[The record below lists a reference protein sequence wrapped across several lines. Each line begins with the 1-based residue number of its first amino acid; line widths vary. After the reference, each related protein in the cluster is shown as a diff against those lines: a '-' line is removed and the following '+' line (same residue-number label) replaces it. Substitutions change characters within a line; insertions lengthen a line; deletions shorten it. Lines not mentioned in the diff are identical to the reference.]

1 MTELQ
6 NDMRMAQPEHASR
19 AGPGAARPSAFA
31 IPRPRAHMLW
41 FAAMLGA
48 VAAWLLYRNLG
59 LNPAIFADEWY
70 YSKMSRLLP
79 LSEAIVP
86 SYLYLWAFS
95 ASSACGDGFL
105 DCVRIG
111 NVLLYV
117 GAAPF
122 IYGIARQVAG
132 RFMSF
137 VVVLLSMLAPANV
150 YTAYFMPE
158 ATYYFGFAV
167 LSWIALTRGHW
178 GWAPRALATGV
189 VLGLMS
195 LVKVH
200 ALFLLPALCLYLVY
214 AAWAAQPRS
223 GWIINGLLSS
233 AIAAASTVGLK
244 YGLGYLLAG
253 ETGLSLFGSFYS
265 VTADS
270 TASRS
275 PLTLLPPAFIN
286 ARGHLMALA
295 LLASLPL
302 AILAHQLVSSKAR
315 ADAGEKRTA
324 LHVYALLMIGSGA
337 GLTIAYTASIASYGP
352 IEVVRLHLRYYTF
365 ALPLLYIIAAAPIGK
380 MVAETR
386 TRFVWPIAIALVA
399 VLLIAVIKLP
409 TYSINPI
416 DGPEIAALDLNLWQ
430 GRLIVALDVL
440 VLVLW
445 ALRSRLAAPLFVFVA
460 LPLMMMFGTTLTN
473 AYLAQLKPSW
483 AADRAG
489 RFARD
494 YVPKADHKYIT
505 IAATDIQQI
514 MRTQF
519 HIDDKDTGMLELAK
533 DAPIE
538 NYQLP
543 VRNKWLLVV
552 GPHALPAGVK
562 PEVAT
567 DEYALVRLHTT
578 NRRIGLAVMSQPLE
592 GGIITRAE
600 GLSHAEP
607 WGRWS
612 DSKEVVL
619 HFRDP
624 LPKHAN
630 IILKAQAFA
639 INTTLP
645 FVMRIGDQS
654 KEFRVGA
661 ASQEVGL
668 PFVTDGA
675 QRSLTIIV
683 PQPISPADLGTP
695 TDPRK
700 LGIGLSEVEIG
711 SSD

>member
-6 NDMRMAQPEHASR
+6 NDVRMAQPAQ
-19 AGPGAARPSAFA
+19 AARAET
-31 IPRPRAHMLW
+31 RRAHTAPIAILGPREHLLL
-41 FAAMLGA
+41 FGAMLGA

-95 ASSACGDGFL
+95 ASSACGDRFL

-122 IYGIARQVAG
+122 IYGIARQVTG
-132 RFMSF
+132 RFLSS
-137 VVVLLSMLAPANV
+137 VVVLLSLLAPANV

-158 ATYYFGFAV
+158 STYYFGFAV
-167 LSWIALTRGHW
+167 LSWITLTRAHW
-178 GWAPRALATGV
+178 GWGARAIAAGV

-214 AAWAAQPRS
+214 AAWARQPRTR
-223 GWIINGLLSS
+223 WIGRGLLS
-233 AIAAASTVGLK
+233 AALAALATVALK
-244 YGLGYLLAG
+244 YGLGYLFAG

-275 PLTLLPPAFIN
+275 PFTLLAPAFIN

-295 LLASLPL
+295 LLASLPM
-302 AILAHQLVSSKAR
+302 AILAHQLLSSKAR
-315 ADAGEKRTA
+315 ADAGEQLTA
-324 LHVYALLMIGSGA
+324 LHLYALLMLGSGA
-337 GLTIAYTASIASYGP
+337 GLTIAYTASIASLGP

-365 ALPLLYIIAAAPIGK
+365 ALPLLYIIAAAPIDK
-380 MVAETR
+380 ATVETR
-386 TRFVWPIAIALVA
+386 PRLAWPIAIALIA

-416 DGPEIAALDLNLWQ
+416 DGPEIAALDLSALE
-430 GRLIVALDVL
+430 GRVIVGLDIL
-440 VLVLW
+440 VLLLW
-445 ALRSRLAAPLFVFVA
+445 ALRSRLAAPLFVVIA
-460 LPLMMMFGTTLTN
+460 LPLMMAYGTTVTN
-473 AYLAQLKPSW
+473 DYLAQLKPSW
-483 AADRAG
+483 EADRAG

-505 IAATDIQQI
+505 IAASDVQQI

-533 DAPIE
+533 GAPIE
-538 NYQLP
+538 PYQLP

-552 GPHALPAGVK
+552 GQHALPAGVE

-567 DEYALVRLHTT
+567 DEYALVRLRTS
-578 NRRIGLAVMSQPLE
+578 NRRIGLAKMSQPLE
-592 GGIITRAE
+592 GGIITAAE
-600 GLSHAEP
+600 GLSHAEV

-612 DSKEVVL
+612 DAREVVL

-624 LPKHAN
+624 LPKRVN
-630 IILKAQAFA
+630 IILRAQAYA
-639 INTTLP
+639 VNATLP
-645 FVMRIGDQS
+645 FTMRIGDQS

-661 ASQEVGL
+661 SPQEVGL
-668 PFVTDGA
+668 PFVTDGT

-683 PQPISPADLGTP
+683 PQPTSPADLGNP
-695 TDPRK
+695 ADPRK

-711 SSD
+711 TPD